1 MADSSRQSERFMGVL
16 GEGRERLIL
25 LIVVSVLALS
35 GIVLQGLVWWYA
47 AQMVGV
53 ELGGAGIWVW
63 AVAVGTWVLT
73 VGLLLTLLWERLRG
87 V

>member
-1 MADSSRQSERFMGVL
+1 MGVL

-53 ELGGAGIWVW
+53 ELGAAAIWVW

-73 VGLLLTLLWERLRG
+73 VGLLLTLLWKRLRG